1 MVAVCAGLAL
11 ACSLR
16 GRAVHHFASP
26 FDPFRLYRAE
36 LCAKRKQGVKLNFSM
51 RKKELKS
58 WRHVMRSLFLR
69 IPASDAAFRG
79 KDSHWIERT
88 IYNPGVFCT
97 QCFAAWK
104 GRQLN
109 LRGSLINR
117 CQPLQNLPGNCFW
130 Q

>member
-58 WRHVMRSLFLR
+58 WRYVMRSLFC
-69 IPASDAAFRG
+69 AFPRLTRLSAG
-79 KDSHWIERT
+79 KIL
-88 IYNPGVFCT
+88 IG
-97 QCFAAWK
+97 
-104 GRQLN
+104 LN
-109 LRGSLINR
+109 AQSIIQACSARNALLRGGDANST
-117 CQPLQNLPGNCFW
+117 CVGV
-130 Q
+130 